1 MHRDLRRLMSRLV
14 GGKVDVWCE
23 QGPYRPRAF
32 ARSWRKRKPCSA
44 PDSQPL
50 EAQGPAVHQHQEVGH
65 FPLEIRRQRT
75 NTGSPSACCRHD
87 QEFETGAVEGDSTA
101 DYHLKDSRASEW
113 FAPINLRLGSGGL
126 LPVVSHELKLHSL
139 AAPSNCIA
147 AACISVPN
155 SHAEKDSFCEIRQHT
170 IDYAHWVEAGSLG
183 VGRVSRQR
191 ADSARPPART
201 YPAVSPGRGPCM
213 RPCPQL
219 EASGPGGYSV
229 IDDET
234 FVPA

>member
-1 MHRDLRRLMSRLV
+1 MHRDLRRVMSRLV
-14 GGKVDVWCE
+14 GGNVDVWCE

-113 FAPINLRLGSGGL
+113 FAPINLRLGLGGL

-139 AAPSNCIA
+139 AAPSNCSPLPQPA
-147 AACISVPN
+147 FQSRTPMLKKTRAVRFES
-155 SHAEKDSFCEIRQHT
+155 

-183 VGRVSRQR
+183 GERGSRQR
-191 ADSARPPART
+191 ADSAPLHAHTLQSHQDRALVCAHALNLKHRARGDT
-201 YPAVSPGRGPCM
+201 V
-213 RPCPQL
+213 
-219 EASGPGGYSV
+219 
-229 IDDET
+229 
-234 FVPA
+234 